1 MKPPFPATLFAL
13 LGVMIVPVSAAAG
26 TILGSAQQ
34 FAVLGASAVT
44 NTGATTITGDLGLYP
59 GTSITGAGTI
69 TLNGTTHD
77 TDAVAQ
83 LAQTDATNAYSI
95 LSGLSG
101 ATILTGDLSTFT
113 GGPGVYRFSSSAQ
126 LTGMLT
132 LNFAGASNQDFVFLI
147 GSTLTTGSASS
158 VIVENG
164 NPTDG
169 VFFQVGSSA
178 TLGSSTAFAGNILAL
193 DSITLDS
200 TASIC
205 GRAIALTGAVTMI
218 TNTVSNTC
226 SGTDFNS
233 AAFSGGSFASYGYVG
248 GAFDGVPAQ
257 TPEPSTTALAALGL
271 LGVLGL
277 AARKRGIFATGLIIQ

>member
-13 LGVMIVPVSAAAG
+13 LGVMILPVSAAAG

-69 TLNGTTHD
+69 SLSGTTHD

-83 LAQTDATNAYSI
+83 LAQADATNAYSI

-101 ATILTGDLSTFT
+101 ANTLTGDLNAFT

-132 LNFAGASNQDFVFLI
+132 LNFAGASNQDFIFQI
-147 GSTLTTGSASS
+147 GSSLTTASGSS
-158 VIVENG
+158 IVVQNG
-164 NPTDG
+164 NATDG

-178 TLGSSTAFAGNILAL
+178 TLGSSTAFAGNIIAL
-193 DSITLDS
+193 ESISLDS

-218 TNTVSNTC
+218 TNTISNSC
-226 SGTDFNS
+226 GGTDFNS

-257 TPEPSTTALAALGL
+257 TPEPSTTALAIFGL
-271 LGVLGL
+271 VATFGF
-277 AARKRGIFATGLIIQ
+277 AARKHGILATRLIIQ